1 VDDYPGSAGHFLAL
15 TIAVA
20 CAGEGRGRG
29 LAAQDCYCTR
39 PDTKKR

>member
-1 VDDYPGSAGHFLAL
+1 VDDYPGSAGHFLGL
-15 TIAVA
+15 TISVA

-29 LAAQDCYCTR
+29 AAAQDCYCTR